1 MNSDDDKIYIK
12 IVVFD
17 EIYKFVVQFFFPF
30 EIIWRLKNTIYYTD
44 LRYRKLRSGWYIIFW
59 GHETTLNEKSLNYKM
74 L

>member
-17 EIYKFVVQFFFPF
+17 EIYKFVVHFFS
-30 EIIWRLKNTIYYTD
+30 IWNHLKAQKYDI
-44 LRYRKLRSGWYIIFW
+44 LHRSRYRKLRSGWYIIFW